1 MYISREWQETPE
13 LELSGAGGSE
23 GRGLN
28 IGVEEEGEGA
38 GSKELSSHRRERRER
53 GVLQLLGVVYMDW

>member
-1 MYISREWQETPE
+1 VYISREWQETPE

-28 IGVEEEGEGA
+28 IGVEEEGG
-38 GSKELSSHRRERRER
+38 G
-53 GVLQLLGVVYMDW
+53 GGQ